1 MRLRRIARSLDQ
13 RGAAAIEFAVVL
25 PLLMLLAFGL
35 IDLGR
40 AVWIQSTLNYAAQAA
55 ARCTAINSATC
66 PTLASYAY
74 GLSGVTVTA
83 TATCTI
89 TNSTGT
95 SLGVKASASVPFRY
109 FFPLF
114 ARYSPTSGSLTAT
127 ACYPK

>member
-1 MRLRRIARSLDQ
+1 MRLRRVARSLDQ

-25 PLLMLLAFGL
+25 PLLMLFAFGL

-55 ARCTAINSATC
+55 ARCTAINAATC
-66 PTLASYAY
+66 PALASYAY
-74 GLSGVTVTA
+74 GLSGVTTA
-83 TATCTI
+83 IATCTI
-89 TNSTGT
+89 TTSTGT
-95 SLGVKASASVPFRY
+95 SSGVQASASVPFRY

-114 ARYSPTSGSLTAT
+114 AHYSPVSGSLTAT